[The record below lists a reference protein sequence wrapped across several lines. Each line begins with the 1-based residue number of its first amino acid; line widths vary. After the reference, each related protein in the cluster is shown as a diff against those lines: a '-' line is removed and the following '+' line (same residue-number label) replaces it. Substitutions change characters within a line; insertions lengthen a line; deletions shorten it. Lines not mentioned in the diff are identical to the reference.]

1 LQFAIVFRKSS
12 RAYPGLTRATK
23 DRELF
28 DQDPA
33 FVKILVIGN
42 GGREHAIVW
51 KLTQSPL
58 VRQVF
63 CAPGNAG
70 TGLDA
75 TNVDIKATDIPRLL
89 KFAQAEKIDLTIVG
103 PEAPL
108 VAGVV
113 DEFQAAGL
121 TIFGPSRKAAE
132 LEGSKTFAKELMKR
146 ANVPTADF
154 RVFTNAAEAI
164 SYIDEKDTERF
175 VVKADGLAAGKG
187 VVVCSSRDE
196 ARDAVR
202 RMLLHREFGEA
213 GSRVVIEERLEG
225 EEASLLAFVDGKTI
239 IPLEAAQDHKA
250 AYDGDTGPNT
260 GGMGAYSPTPI
271 ITPELIDL
279 VVKKVLVPTVHQL
292 KKEGRPF
299 RGCLYAG
306 LMLTSQGPKVL
317 EFNVRL
323 GDPETQAILMRLKTD
338 LAQLMLATA
347 EGKLESIEAVEWD
360 PRPSVCVV
368 MASAGYPG
376 DYAKGKPLRGLE
388 DAAQVPDA
396 KVFHAGTLTV
406 GDQIVNDGG
415 RVLGVTALGETLPE
429 AKLHAYQAVK
439 CIRWDGA
446 WCRKDISDKASRH

>member
-1 LQFAIVFRKSS
+1 M
-12 RAYPGLTRATK
+12 
-23 DRELF
+23 
-28 DQDPA
+28 
-33 FVKILVIGN
+33 KILVVGN

-51 KLTQSPL
+51 KLKQSPL
-58 VRQVF
+58 VTHVF

-70 TGLDA
+70 TGLDV
-75 TNVDIKATDIPRLL
+75 TNVDIKATDIPGLL
-89 KFAQAEKIDLTIVG
+89 KFAQTEKIDLTVVG
-103 PEAPL
+103 PEVPL
-108 VAGVV
+108 VAGIV
-113 DEFQAAGL
+113 DEFLKADL
-121 TIFGPSRKAAE
+121 RIFGPTRKAAE

-154 RVFTNAAEAI
+154 RVFTNTAEAI
-164 SYIDEKDTERF
+164 SYVDEKEHTERF

-187 VVVCSSRDE
+187 VVVCSSKE
-196 ARDAVR
+196 ETRDAIR
-202 RMLLHREFGEA
+202 RMLLMKEFGEA
-213 GSRVVIEERLEG
+213 SARIVIEERLEG
-225 EEASLLAFVDGKTI
+225 EEVSLLAFVDGQTI

-260 GGMGAYSPTPI
+260 GGMGAYSPTPM

-279 VVKKVLVPTVHQL
+279 VVEKVLVPTVHQL

-306 LMLTSQGPKVL
+306 LMLTNQGPKVL

-323 GDPETQAILMRLKTD
+323 GDPETQAVLMRLKSD
-338 LAQLMLATA
+338 LAQLMYATA
-347 EGKLESIEAVEWD
+347 EGKLEEIESIEWD

-376 DYAKGKPLRGLE
+376 DYVNGRPLRGLE
-388 DAAQVPDA
+388 EAALVPDT
-396 KVFHAGTLTV
+396 KVFHAGTKKE
-406 GDQIVNDGG
+406 GDQIVNHGG
-415 RVLGVTALGETLPE
+415 RVLGVTALGDTLAD

-446 WCRKDISDKASRH
+446 WCRKDISDKAAGR